1 MKNDTLLTKLYEYIE
16 PIVLDLNYELYYIE
30 YIVEN
35 NENYL
40 RVYIDNENGI
50 TLEDCEKVSRKIS
63 DMLDEKDPIDE
74 SYFLEVSSPG
84 IERKLYND
92 KHLLKY
98 INNDIKIKLSKP
110 YEGSNAYTGKLI
122 GFSDDTIS
130 IEFELN
136 RFDIPRKKIKE
147 ITLKG
152 EF

>member
-40 RVYIDNENGI
+40 RVYIDNEQGI

-63 DMLDEKDPIDE
+63 DMLDEKDPINE

-84 IERKLYND
+84 IERTLYND

-110 YEGSNAYTGKLI
+110 YEGNNSYTGKLI
-122 GFSDDTIS
+122 GFSNDTIS
-130 IEFELN
+130 IEYESN